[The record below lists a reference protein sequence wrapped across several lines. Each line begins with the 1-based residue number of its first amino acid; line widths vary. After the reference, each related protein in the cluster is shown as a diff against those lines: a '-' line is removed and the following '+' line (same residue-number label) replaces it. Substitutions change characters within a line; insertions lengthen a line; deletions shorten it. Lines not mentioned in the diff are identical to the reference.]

1 MSVIT
6 ISNERGSQGSL
17 IAETVARTL
26 GYHLANQTL
35 VETMLKD
42 YGLVEFHEE
51 YRSIPGF
58 WDRLDADKQER
69 RDTFLSMLNKSLL
82 ALARHGNVVIVS
94 RGGFAVLA
102 GLADVLNVRIQ
113 APLGLRIERTEE
125 VPTLVAPNPEEA
137 AGVIVK
143 DYDQLQKTFVESVYG
158 IPWDTSKSFDLV
170 IDTGKIAPDLASSL
184 IVQAVKALKAPLPK
198 GAAIAADLEVDKV
211 LASSVQAALKCEVG
225 HAG

>member
-58 WDRLDADKQER
+58 WDRLDADKR
-69 RDTFLSMLNKSLL
+69 S
-82 ALARHGNVVIVS
+82 
-94 RGGFAVLA
+94 GGTPSC
-102 GLADVLNVRIQ
+102 RCS
-113 APLGLRIERTEE
+113 T
-125 VPTLVAPNPEEA
+125 
-137 AGVIVK
+137 
-143 DYDQLQKTFVESVYG
+143 SHCW
-158 IPWDTSKSFDLV
+158 PWPV
-170 IDTGKIAPDLASSL
+170 MAMW
-184 IVQAVKALKAPLPK
+184 
-198 GAAIAADLEVDKV
+198 
-211 LASSVQAALKCEVG
+211 
-225 HAG
+225 